1 MKLLGFGRQAKQREK
16 ERRRRAAFDDAG
28 TWVRDGQ
35 FVRRTYA
42 SYQDYLD
49 HQAAKLDK
57 IRERLE
63 KKEAE
68 SLAEFRRRFEGCAPL
83 REARSVLC
91 LGARLG
97 TEVQALHQLG
107 HFAVGI
113 DLNPGPDNPRVLP
126 GDFHRLVFP
135 DGSVDAVYTNALDHA
150 FELSTV
156 MTEIARVLRPGGLA
170 LLDLMNPARIRA
182 GLVPHSRTERD
193 GHVLDET
200 RSLSEG
206 GRRVVKEVVLE
217 TPAGEVRR
225 WREDVRLYEGDE
237 LGRLLAAAGLVRE
250 RVVGGF
256 DGAPYG
262 PGSERQIVLAR
273 RAPARPGA

>member
-28 TWVRDGQ
+28 AWARDGQ
-35 FVRRTYA
+35 FVRRIYA

-49 HQAAKLDK
+49 HQAAKLDT

-68 SLAEFRRRFEGCAPL
+68 SLAEFRRRFESCAPL

-107 HFAVGI
+107 LFAVGI

-156 MTEIARVLRPGGLA
+156 MTEIARVLRPGGLFVT
-170 LLDLMNPARIRA
+170 DFVQ
-182 GLVPHSRTERD
+182 GFE
-193 GHVLDET
+193 
-200 RSLSEG
+200 EG
-206 GRRVVKEVVLE
+206 FIPGKFESFH
-217 TPAGEVRR
+217 
-225 WREDVRLYEGDE
+225 WRESDALIETIRDLTGFALVERRD
-237 LGRLLAAAGLVRE
+237 LGPFRRHLVQQAVLR
-250 RVVGGF
+250 RPDAVPST
-256 DGAPYG
+256 DGP
-262 PGSERQIVLAR
+262 
-273 RAPARPGA
+273 

>member
-1 MKLLGFGRQAKQREK
+1 
-16 ERRRRAAFDDAG
+16 
-28 TWVRDGQ
+28 
-35 FVRRTYA
+35 
-42 SYQDYLD
+42 D

-135 DGSVDAVYTNALDHA
+135 QGSVDAVYTNALDHA
-150 FELSTV
+150 IEPFTV
-156 MTEIARVLRPGGLA
+156 MTQIARVLRPDGLFNT
-170 LLDLMNPARIRA
+170 DYVQ
-182 GLVPHSRTERD
+182 GFE
-193 GHVLDET
+193 
-200 RSLSEG
+200 EG
-206 GRRVVKEVVLE
+206 FIPGQFESFH
-217 TPAGEVRR
+217 
-225 WREDVRLYEGDE
+225 WRESDALIETIRNLTGFALVERRD
-237 LGRLLAAAGLVRE
+237 LGPFRRHLIQQA
-250 RVVGGF
+250 
-256 DGAPYG
+256 
-262 PGSERQIVLAR
+262 VLR
-273 RAPARPGA
+273 RPDAVPS